1 MVICKGNQ
9 VGTGFGNQTR
19 RLSVVCFE
27 GVLGVSMI
35 RFCRDQCSSSSFQ
48 GLGFCGSLRLQGIQ
62 VALTTIAV
70 SDSDWGFNS
79 GLSDGGVCL
88 GRHMR
93 VSIPG
98 FGFIRKRQKTVHPRA
113 IVPNHLYFIF

>member
-35 RFCRDQCSSSSFQ
+35 RFCRDQCSSSSFLWITPLA
-48 GLGFCGSLRLQGIQ
+48 GYTGGIDDDRSVGFRLGI
-62 VALTTIAV
+62 
-70 SDSDWGFNS
+70 
-79 GLSDGGVCL
+79 
-88 GRHMR
+88 
-93 VSIPG
+93 
-98 FGFIRKRQKTVHPRA
+98 
-113 IVPNHLYFIF
+113 

>member
-1 MVICKGNQ
+1 M
-9 VGTGFGNQTR
+9 GTGFGNQTR
-19 RLSVVCFE
+19 SLSVVCVG

-48 GLGFCGSLRLQGIQ
+48 GLGFCGSLRLHGVQ

-88 GRHMR
+88 GHLMR
-93 VSIPG
+93 MSVPG
-98 FGFIRKRQKTVHPRA
+98 FRFIKKRQKTVHPRA
-113 IVPNHLYFIF
+113 IVPNHLYFIFCVRVFSF